1 MKRIIIVLTLLLG
14 YLSPTVYG
22 QLTLD
27 SCQQRARANYPLV
40 KRYNLIEKSNED
52 SLANAGKNYLT
63 QFAVSA
69 KAT

>member
-14 YLSPTVYG
+14 YLSSVYG

-40 KRYNLIEKSNED
+40 KRYNLIEKSNKY
-52 SLANAGKNYLT
+52 SLANAGKTTLP
-63 QFAVSA
+63 
-69 KAT
+69 